1 MTDTRHHPASSA
13 DATRSRSPRFR
24 LAFVPAWLVVSVTT
38 AVFVLF
44 DPTVPL
50 TFQLVPLAASVVLIG
65 LPHGAVDHLAI
76 PRSRDEPVTARWL
89 AAIGVLYLLAGSVYA
104 AAWFLD
110 PAVALVFFILLT
122 WVHWGQGELYPL
134 VELTDATH
142 LDGRGVRVLTATT
155 RGALPMLVPLVFFPG
170 QYALVAST
178 LVGLFDPDAAVSLA
192 VAFTPDAR
200 LAVGVGLAALI
211 VVTLGLGARATA
223 PDGQQ
228 PWLLDASE
236 TLGLVVFFATVPPLL
251 AVGLYFCFWHSLRH
265 VVRLILVDDDAA
277 SALDDR
283 RYGAALGRFA
293 RDAAPLTALS
303 LALLLALF
311 VALPSPTVAPLELV
325 GAYLVV
331 IAVLTLPHTLVVA
344 WMDHEQAVWGV
355 RTDTP

>member
-1 MTDTRHHPASSA
+1 MTKTRRHPVSPA
-13 DATRSRSPRFR
+13 DAARSRSPRFR
-24 LAFVPAWLVVSVTT
+24 LAFVPAWLVVTVTT

-50 TFQLVPLAASVVLIG
+50 AYQLIPLAASVVLVG
-65 LPHGAVDHLAI
+65 LPHGAVDHLAV
-76 PRSRDEPVTARWL
+76 PRTRDEPVTARWL
-89 AAIGVLYLLAGSVYA
+89 AAIGALYLIVASAYA
-104 AAWFLD
+104 AVWFLI
-110 PAVALVFFILLT
+110 PAVAFVFFILLT
-122 WVHWGQGELYPL
+122 WAHWGQGELYPL

-142 LDGRGVRVLTATT
+142 LDGRGVRVLTAVT
-155 RGALPMLVPLVFFPG
+155 RGALPMLVPLVFFPD

-178 LVGLFDPDAAVSLA
+178 LVGLFDPEAATSLA

-200 LAVGVGLAALI
+200 LAVGVGLATLI

-223 PDGQQ
+223 PDGRR
-228 PWLLDASE
+228 PWLLDAGE

-251 AVGLYFCFWHSLRH
+251 AIGLYFCFWHSLRH
-265 VVRLILVDDDAA
+265 VVRLIAVDDAAA
-277 SALDDR
+277 SALDAR
-283 RYGAALGRFA
+283 QYGAALGRFA

-303 LALLLALF
+303 LAFLLALF
-311 VALPSPTVAPLELV
+311 VALPSPTVAPLDLV
-325 GAYLVV
+325 GAYLVL